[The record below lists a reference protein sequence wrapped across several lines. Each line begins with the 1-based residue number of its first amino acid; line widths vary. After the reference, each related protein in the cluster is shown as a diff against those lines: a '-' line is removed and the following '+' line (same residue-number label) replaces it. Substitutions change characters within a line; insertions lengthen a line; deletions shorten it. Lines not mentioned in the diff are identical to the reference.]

1 MPSLRDKLKRF
12 AYTQR
17 FRAEVA
23 AAGRRSDIPLVKPD
37 FLGIGTARSASTWL
51 HSRLNQHPDVY
62 VPKLK
67 ELHFF
72 NEKREHLSCDVSGAS
87 WTRPVYFDL
96 ENPAHWRWYSLQFL
110 PGQDKVKG
118 EITPD
123 YSTLSLERVGEVK
136 RHLPEA
142 KIILNIRNPIDRAW
156 SGLRYSWQ
164 RHWDERLSPADVD
177 RLMRAATH
185 PERLLRGDY
194 RLTLTNWEAHYPEAQ
209 RLYLVYDDI
218 TTQPSVELRR
228 VADFLGIDAAKLARE
243 GDEKRVNTAP
253 AENIPAEV
261 RVRLQDH
268 YEVSIRWLE
277 THLNRDFS
285 HWLE

>member
-1 MPSLRDKLKRF
+1 MPSLKDQLKRF
-12 AYTQR
+12 VYDWR

-23 AAGRRSDIPLVKPD
+23 AAGRRDIPNVKPD

-51 HSRLNQHPDVY
+51 HSRLSQHPDVY
-62 VPKLK
+62 LPDLK

-72 NEKREHLSCDVSGAS
+72 NEKREHAPCDVSGAS

-110 PGQDKVKG
+110 PGKNKVKG

-123 YSTLSLERVGEVK
+123 YSTLSLGRVDEVK
-136 RHLPEA
+136 KHLPDA

-194 RLTLTNWEAHYPEAQ
+194 PLTLTNWEAHYPDAQ
-209 RLYLVYDDI
+209 RLYLLYDDI
-218 TTQPSVELRR
+218 STQPSVELGR
-228 VADFLGIDAAKLARE
+228 VADFLGIDASKLAQE
-243 GDEKRVNTAP
+243 GDDTRVNTAP
-253 AENIPAEV
+253 AEDIPPEI
-261 RVRLQDH
+261 RERLREH
-268 YEVSIRWLE
+268 YEGQIRWLE
-277 THLNRDFS
+277 QHLGRNFS

>member
-1 MPSLRDKLKRF
+1 MPSLKDQLKKF
-12 AYTQR
+12 VYNQR

-23 AAGRRSDIPLVKPD
+23 AAGRRNDIPLIKPD

-51 HSRLNQHPDVY
+51 HSRLSQHPDVY
-62 VPKLK
+62 LPKLK

-72 NEKREHLSCDVSGAS
+72 NEKRNHAPCDVSGAS

-110 PGQDKVKG
+110 AGQGKVKG

-123 YSTLSLERVGEVK
+123 YSTLSKARVGEIQ
-136 RHLPEA
+136 RHLPGA

-177 RLMRAATH
+177 RLMRAALH

-194 RLTLTNWEAHYPEAQ
+194 PLTLTHWEAHYPEAQ
-209 RLYLVYDDI
+209 RLYLIYDDI
-218 TTQPSVELRR
+218 AVQPSAELKR
-228 VADFLGIDAAKLARE
+228 VASFLGIDVGKLAQE
-243 GDEKRVNTAP
+243 GDDKRVNIAP
-253 AENIPAEV
+253 AEAIPPEV
-261 RVRLQDH
+261 RVRLQAH
-268 YEVSIRWLE
+268 YEAQIRWLGN
-277 THLNRDFS
+277 HLGRDFS